1 MSRKAFIPLVAACV
15 AFLGGCMVGPNY
27 HRPDAPTPAT
37 WKTEAPWR
45 SSEPSDQI
53 PKGAW
58 WSAFGNDELNNLETQ
73 AMAANQDIAGA
84 VARLEQARAQARI
97 AVSSLYPQV
106 GAQPGI
112 ARERESANRPFNP
125 GPFTPISNSV
135 FQIPFT
141 VSWEPDLFGRIRRT
155 IASAN
160 ASYQASGAD
169 LANVQ
174 LTVAAELAGDYFNAR
189 QLDSEIAVLDRS
201 VSAFEK
207 GLQLVESRQK
217 GGVASGLDVAQE
229 LTLLDTTR
237 TQAILLRQQRA
248 QFADAIAVLIGKPA
262 SDYSLP
268 KAEISSAPPA
278 IPLGMP
284 SDLLERRPDVAESE
298 RQMAA
303 ASEQIGI
310 AQTAYYPSFPMSA
323 GIGTQSTNIA
333 QIANG
338 ASTFWSVG
346 VSAVESIFT
355 GGARRAQVQF
365 EQAGYQNTVASYRGA
380 VLNAFREVEDNL
392 ASLSVLDQAQKTQ
405 ANAVEDARRA
415 LDIATNR
422 YTGGLVSYLDVI
434 TAQQTLL
441 QNEQLAATIQ
451 GERLVSSV
459 MLIKALGGGWDA
471 QSIAALRIK
480 PSIKQAVEP

>member
-1 MSRKAFIPLVAACV
+1 MSRKEFIPLLAACV

-58 WSAFGNDELNNLETQ
+58 WGAFGNDELNNLETQ

-248 QFADAIAVLIGKPA
+248 QFEDAIAVLIGKPA

-268 KAEISSAPPA
+268 NAEISSTPPA
-278 IPLGMP
+278 VPLGMP

-323 GIGTQSTNIA
+323 GIGTQSTGIA

-365 EQAGYQNTVASYRGA
+365 EQAGYQNTVAGYRGT

-471 QSIAALRIK
+471 QSIAALKIK